1 MVMSTSVTGSANS
14 GSTRKSL
21 RVLYADDMKE
31 LRQLMEIVLGRDGHH
46 VDSVAD
52 GSLALELLRKDLRAY
67 DVVITD
73 HHMPMISG
81 LELVAGLRE
90 LHYPGKVIVFSSEL
104 SMVVDEAYR
113 SHRVDHILPKPIF
126 PSDLRAIF
134 ASL

>member
-1 MVMSTSVTGSANS
+1 MTSSVTSSANS

-52 GSLALELLRKDLRAY
+52 GSLALELVRKDLRAY

-73 HHMPMISG
+73 HHMPTISG
-81 LELVAGLRE
+81 LELVAGLR
-90 LHYPGKVIVFSSEL
+90 LMDYPGKVIVFSSEL
-104 SMVVDEAYR
+104 SMSVDDAYR
-113 SHRVDHILPKPIF
+113 RHRVDHILPKPIF

-134 ASL
+134 ATL

>member
-1 MVMSTSVTGSANS
+1 MVMTTSVTGSANS
-14 GSTRKSL
+14 GATRKSL

-31 LRQLMEIVLGRDGHH
+31 LRQLMEIVLGRDGHL

-52 GSLALELLRKDLRAY
+52 GSLALERVRKDLQAY

-73 HHMPMISG
+73 HHMPTISG
-81 LELVAGLRE
+81 LELVAGLRGMN
-90 LHYPGKVIVFSSEL
+90 YPGKIIVFSSEL
-104 SMVVDEAYR
+104 SMLVDEAYR